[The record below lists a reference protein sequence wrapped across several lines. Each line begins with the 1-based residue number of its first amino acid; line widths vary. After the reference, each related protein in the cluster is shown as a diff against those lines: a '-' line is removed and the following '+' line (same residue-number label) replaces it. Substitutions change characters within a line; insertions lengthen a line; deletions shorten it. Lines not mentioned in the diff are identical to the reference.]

1 MNYLEFT
8 IRLIAFA
15 VTLFLL
21 LEFMVA
27 CDTETWKAAVVFAIT
42 AVIIILAF
50 FATKQHVMTKCSQ
63 CSSKISPVRA
73 AISNMTRRKT

>member
-21 LEFMVA
+21 LEFIVA
-27 CDTETWKAAVVFAIT
+27 CDTETWKAALVFSTI
-42 AVIIILAF
+42 AVIVVMAF
-50 FATKQHVMTKCSQ
+50 FLTKQHVMTKCTH
-63 CSSKISPVRA
+63 CSSKVSPMRTTISK
-73 AISNMTRRKT
+73 MTGKMK

>member
-42 AVIIILAF
+42 AVIIIIAF
-50 FATKQHVMTKCSQ
+50 FATKQHVMIKCSH
-63 CSSKISPVRA
+63 CSSKISPARA
-73 AISNMTRRKT
+73 AISNMTR

>member
-27 CDTETWKAAVVFAIT
+27 CDTETWKAALVFAIT
-42 AVIIILAF
+42 AVIVVIAF
-50 FATKQHVMTKCSQ
+50 FATKQHVMTKCSY
-63 CSSKISPVRA
+63 CSSKIAPARHV
-73 AISNMTRRKT
+73 ISNMVGRKK

>member
-27 CDTETWKAAVVFAIT
+27 CDTETWKATLVFSIT
-42 AVIIILAF
+42 AVIVIIAF
-50 FATKQHVMTKCSQ
+50 FATKQHVMTKCSY
-63 CSSKISPVRA
+63 CSSKISPARDV
-73 AISNMTRRKT
+73 ISNMTRRKT